1 MGCSCGEAWLYSL
14 CGTQSGAGFDGSQ
27 VTPFLRVC
35 HQLSPWEEI
44 CGARAK
50 ATCEAQ
56 TSSILSGLLS
66 HIGGKVP
73 TRVSGAEVLTVRPDL
88 LVFPLSVCPPFS
100 QHCNPCHRGTRGA
113 CASWKKEP
121 IYRLVADRGPR
132 YLQYTTCAS
141 TSSSFSHPA

>member
-27 VTPFLRVC
+27 VTSFLRLC
-35 HQLSPWEEI
+35 HQLLPWEEI

-50 ATCEAQ
+50 GPCEAQ

-66 HIGGKVP
+66 HIGG
-73 TRVSGAEVLTVRPDL
+73 RVVSQVSAAEVLIVRPDL
-88 LVFPLSVCPPFS
+88 PVFPLSVCPPFS
-100 QHCNPCHRGTRGA
+100 QQCNPCHRGTRRA
-113 CASWKKEP
+113 CACWEKEP
-121 IYRLVADRGPR
+121 IYRLAADRGPC